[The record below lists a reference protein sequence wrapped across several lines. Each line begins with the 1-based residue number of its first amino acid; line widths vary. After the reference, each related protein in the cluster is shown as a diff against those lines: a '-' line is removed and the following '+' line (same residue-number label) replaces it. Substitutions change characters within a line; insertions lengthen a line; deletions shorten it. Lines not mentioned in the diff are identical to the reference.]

1 MQLLR
6 EMMDKYMLYLYG
18 GITYE
23 EFAAF
28 FRRKD
33 CLAVQYSVLMIFLW
47 GGCFVFNIPL
57 VVCIIG
63 SFVMLYGV
71 ILISMARTVRQQMFY
86 SAVWAISTF
95 LILCAVLLI
104 SVKYFGFEGF

>member
-6 EMMDKYMLYLYG
+6 EMMDKYMLYLYR

-33 CLAVQYSVLMIFLW
+33 CLAVQYSFLMLFLW
-47 GGCFVFNIPL
+47 GGCLISKIPL
-57 VVCIIG
+57 AVCIGG
-63 SFVMLYGV
+63 SVVMLYGV
-71 ILISMARTVRQQMFY
+71 ILISLARTVRQQMIY

-95 LILCAVLLI
+95 MILCTVLFV
-104 SVKYFGFEGF
+104 SVKFFGFEGF